1 MNAAEELGSV
11 CLEIQGL
18 TKTVDELA
26 REVRLEEAKPA
37 GTGVDS
43 AKTLDEVV
51 RKRLGQTGKDLI
63 VIRDLNKCRML
74 DVKLRSSSTDMHAF
88 LYCYSVH
95 ACCLLCVCP
104 IIVINRSF
112 LSPTPLSPFPHSR
125 PPLCPF
131 PYSPSRSIAT
141 RPTICRPP
149 TMSGTCLSGS
159 ATDVETTSVTNVLLS
174 TSPRRTKLMLTKS
187 CSRRERKQRSGQ
199 RQRTC

>member
-26 REVRLEEAKPA
+26 REVRLEEAKLA

-112 LSPTPLSPFPHSR
+112 PSLPPSPFP
-125 PPLCPF
+125 PALPVA
-131 PYSPSRSIAT
+131 PSRSLHLAQS
-141 RPTICRPP
+141 RP
-149 TMSGTCLSGS
+149 
-159 ATDVETTSVTNVLLS
+159 
-174 TSPRRTKLMLTKS
+174 
-187 CSRRERKQRSGQ
+187 GQ
-199 RQRTC
+199 RFVGRQR